1 MQILL
6 VGNSG
11 TVGSAVEEALI
22 QRGHQVIGVS
32 RSSTPA
38 LNTSELS
45 SVTEF
50 FDSARQQG
58 TKYDAIVVTAGGAP
72 FKPLAELTAE
82 DFGQALRAKALGQIA
97 VAQAATP
104 LVEDSGS
111 ITLTSG
117 ILGEIPVPQGT
128 AASVAN
134 AAIDGF
140 VRNAAGAL
148 PRGIRINSISPT
160 VLQESW
166 QAYAAAFPGA
176 TAVPGSVVANAFVR
190 AIEGIESGQVI
201 KVW

>member
-11 TVGSAVEEALI
+11 TVGGAVETALTA
-22 QRGHQVIGVS
+22 RGHQVTGVS
-32 RSSTPA
+32 RSSSPA
-38 LNTSELS
+38 LDTSSLG
-45 SVTEF
+45 SVSEF
-50 FDSARQQG
+50 FEAAKQQG
-58 TKYDAIVVTAGGAP
+58 IKYDAVVVTAGGTP

-82 DFGQALRAKALGQIA
+82 DFSQALQAKALGQIA

-104 LVEDSGS
+104 LLTDGGS
-111 ITLTSG
+111 ITLISG

-134 AAIDGF
+134 AAVDGF

-148 PRGIRINSISPT
+148 PRGLRINSVSPT

-166 QAYAAAFPGA
+166 QAYGPAFPGA
-176 TAVPGSVVANAFVR
+176 TPVEGSAVANAFVR

-201 KVW
+201 RVW